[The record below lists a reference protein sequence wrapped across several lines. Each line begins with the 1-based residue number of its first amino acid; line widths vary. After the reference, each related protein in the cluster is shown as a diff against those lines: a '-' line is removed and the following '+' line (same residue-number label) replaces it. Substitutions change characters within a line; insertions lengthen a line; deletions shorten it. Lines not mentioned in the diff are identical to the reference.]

1 MNRILSVFLCIF
13 AFGLTLFFHIDKSNE
28 LTTLRLAIPQIEKEV
43 KKLKLENEKLKYQ
56 IEQFES
62 PIHLLELSKK
72 PEYSHLKYPLIS
84 DVLQLSRKGAKDEE

>member
-13 AFGLTLFFHIDKSNE
+13 AFGLTLFFYIDKSNE
-28 LTTLRLAIPQIEKEV
+28 LTILRLAIPQVEKEV
-43 KKLKLENEKLKYQ
+43 KKLKLENEKLKFE

-72 PEYSHLKYPLIS
+72 PEYSHLKYPLTS
-84 DVLQLSRKGAKDEE
+84 DVLLLPKGGAHE